1 MLLKGLEE
9 VAFGKFKSMDDETIE
24 SVYVT
29 NNAVGGPTQ
38 FEIQNTS
45 PTPQQVYAGDGLF
58 RVSGKGNGQITA
70 TFAAQDI
77 PADAMHAI
85 LGYVKDEESG
95 LWVVGKETKLTYGSI
110 YCKTH
115 DINDKSI
122 WMGLLKG
129 TFTRG
134 QINAQTNQA
143 QETDATDTITFT
155 AVNRKKDGL
164 AYFEGLEADDITED
178 IVHKFVFPDY
188 KGGYDTTTS
197 TTTTTTTVK

>member
-1 MLLKGLEE
+1 MPLLKGLEE
-9 VAFGKFKSMDDETIE
+9 VVWGISTSMDKEDI
-24 SVYVT
+24 SQVFVT

-45 PTPQQVYAGDGLF
+45 PTLQQVYAGDGLF

-77 PADAMHAI
+77 PADAMHAM

-95 LWVVGKETKLTYGSI
+95 LWVVGKETKLVYGSI

-115 DINDKSI
+115 DLNDKAI
-122 WMGLLKG
+122 WMGLLRG
-129 TFTRG
+129 TFSRG
-134 QINAQTNQA
+134 QINPQTNQA

-155 AVNRKKDGL
+155 AINRKSDGL
-164 AYFEGLEADDITED
+164 AYFEGMEADDITEEK
-178 IVHKFVFPDY
+178 VRKFVFPGY
-188 KGGYDTTTS
+188 TGGYDPDNPS
-197 TTTTTTTVK
+197 KS